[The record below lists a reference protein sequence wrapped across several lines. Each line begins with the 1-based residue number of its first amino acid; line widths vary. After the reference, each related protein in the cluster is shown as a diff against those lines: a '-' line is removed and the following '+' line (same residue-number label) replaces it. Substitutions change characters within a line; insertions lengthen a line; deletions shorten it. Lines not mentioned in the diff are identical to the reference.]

1 MTDSAPEPTG
11 HKAAGSESKSSS
23 SHKHHRRHR
32 SHSRMAP
39 CPACGRMIGSRW
51 ARCPFCGELAPFN
64 VGGKTG
70 LVILAAVGVPLLL
83 FLIGYVIAVLFTW

>member
-1 MTDSAPEPTG
+1 MADPAPDSTEHASDR
-11 HKAAGSESKSSS
+11 AGATSSS
-23 SHKHHRRHR
+23 GRKHHRRHR

-51 ARCPFCGELAPFN
+51 ARCPFCGEIAPFS
-64 VGGKTG
+64 VGSKTG
-70 LVILAAVGVPLLL
+70 LVILAAVGIPLVL